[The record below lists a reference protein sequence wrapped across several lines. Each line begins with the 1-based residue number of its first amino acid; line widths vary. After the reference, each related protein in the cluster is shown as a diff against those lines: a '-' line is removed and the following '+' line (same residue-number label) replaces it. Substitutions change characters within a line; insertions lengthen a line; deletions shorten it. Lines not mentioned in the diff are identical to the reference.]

1 MVDIDGVVSLF
12 GPSQPAGTTGAGVA
26 PERRWA
32 LSGAP
37 LLSSGPSETPPVEG
51 RLHAIEGI
59 PHFLSATAAAHL
71 LALAPLFELV
81 WASGWEEKA
90 NEYLPRLLG
99 LPGPLPFLRFGEAP
113 GASASPRA
121 HWKLD
126 SIDGYAGERALAWID
141 DAFSPACH
149 DWAKARAAPTLL
161 VSTLPDQGLTARE
174 AELLAAWAGHHSQSG
189 QPQE

>member
-26 PERRWA
+26 PERRWP

-71 LALAPLFELV
+71 LTLTGRYEPV

-90 NEYLPRLLG
+90 NEYLPHLLD
-99 LPGPLPFLRFGEAP
+99 LPAALPFVRF
-113 GASASPRA
+113 SALSRHGRSTHA
-121 HWKLD
+121 HWKLEAID
-126 SIDGYAGERALAWID
+126 SYAGARPLAWVD
-141 DAFSPACH
+141 DAFNEACH
-149 DWAKARAAPTLL
+149 AWARAREAPTLL
-161 VSTLPDQGLTARE
+161 VPTAPERGLTARE
-174 AELLAAWAGHHSQSG
+174 ADLLAAWADEL
-189 QPQE
+189 PR